1 MLNWFRKIFKI
12 GQVLDQPNETSE
24 PDEIEKGAGLFSS
37 HFLSGK
43 RDRNKLIE
51 AVKARTFQRGHDDIA
66 VVNQGMDSGLS
77 SPNSSIKSAYS
88 MNLLNVSDNQLA
100 YFGSQGF
107 IGYQL
112 MAIIAQNWLVL
123 KACKQPAKD
132 AIRNG
137 FEIATTDGVTVDPAI
152 LAYIRKR
159 DKVYNITKN
168 MVDFVYFG
176 RVFGIRVAM
185 FDIASSD
192 PDYYEK
198 PFNPDGI
205 TPGSYRGISQID
217 PYWIIPQLNIAASS
231 DPSSRHFYEPTF
243 WMVNGRMIHRTHLII
258 FRGDEVADILKPTY
272 LYGGVSITQ
281 KIFERVY
288 AAERTANEAPMLAQ
302 NKRET
307 VLHVDIEKAITNQAA
322 FEEKIGVWATWRNN
336 FGVKVV
342 GLQEVVEQ
350 FETSLA
356 DLDDVIM
363 TQYQLVAST
372 AGVPVTKLLGTVPKG
387 FNSTGE
393 YDESSYHEE
402 LESIQTH
409 DLQRLLERHHL
420 CVMRS
425 DVARAFPNQAPFEVS
440 IQWNPLDA
448 TTAEEQANINKTKA
462 ETDSLLFN
470 AGAIDG
476 EDIRTRLIAD
486 EYSDYNGLT
495 PALPEEVVE
504 DDPTATY

>member
-1 MLNWFRKIFKI
+1 MLNWFRKKFH
-12 GQVLDQPNETSE
+12 GNALPEAEEVENER
-24 PDEIEKGAGLFSS
+24 DELEKGSGIFST
-37 HFLSGK
+37 HFLK
-43 RDRNKLIE
+43 RDGGRIPLLGAIG
-51 AVKARTFQRGHDDIA
+51 ARTFQRGPEDVAIVSETALDA
-66 VVNQGMDSGLS
+66 APSVN
-77 SPNSSIKSAYS
+77 SIKGAFTLHS
-88 MNLLNVSDNQLA
+88 LNVTDNQLA

-137 FEIATTDGVTVDPAI
+137 FKVATDDATVVPVEV
-152 LAYIRKR
+152 LAYIDKCDKR
-159 DKVYNITKN
+159 YNLTKN
-168 MVDFVYFG
+168 LVDFVYFG
-176 RVFGIRVAM
+176 RIFGIRIAM
-185 FDIASSD
+185 FDIVSSD
-192 PDYYEK
+192 PDYYVK

-217 PYWIIPQLNIAASS
+217 PYWITPELNGEAASN
-231 DPSSRHFYEPTF
+231 PASRNFYEPTY
-243 WMVNGRMIHRTHLII
+243 WRVNGNRIHRSHLII
-258 FRGDEVADILKPTY
+258 FKGDEVADILKPTY

-302 NKRET
+302 SKRET
-307 VLHVDIEKAITNQAA
+307 VLHVDVEKAIANQAA
-322 FEEKIGVWATWRNN
+322 FEEKIGVWTQWRNN
-336 FGVKVV
+336 HGVKVV
-342 GLQEVVEQ
+342 GLKEEVEQ

-356 DLDDVIM
+356 DLDEVIM

-409 DLQRLLERHHL
+409 DMQRLLERHHI

-425 DVARAFPNQAPFEVS
+425 EVRREFPTQPIFNIA
-440 IQWNPLDA
+440 IQWNPLDVL
-448 TTAEEQANINKTKA
+448 TAKEQAEVNKLKA
-462 ETDSLLFN
+462 DTGLVLVS

-476 EDIRTRLIAD
+476 EDERNRLIND
-486 EYSDYNGLT
+486 EYSDYNGMTT
-495 PALPEEVVE
+495 PEPEIP
-504 DDPTATY
+504 DDGDETIIN